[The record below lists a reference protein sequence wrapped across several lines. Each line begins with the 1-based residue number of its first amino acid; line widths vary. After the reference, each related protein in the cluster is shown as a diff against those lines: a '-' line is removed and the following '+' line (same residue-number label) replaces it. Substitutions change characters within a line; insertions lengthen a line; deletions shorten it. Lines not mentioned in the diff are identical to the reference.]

1 METAKSRGLIARY
14 IAGLMS
20 GIEPKSAPGKV
31 LSGWLRGQ
39 SRLVGLDFDK
49 VTAVVTASGKIR
61 KAKAG
66 DKPLSAKAWGQL
78 RAALESADISD
89 AVSTRIP
96 MGNLQH
102 FADAMSLQPLE
113 SKIFAFVFHCSC
125 EDAFDALCDQLV
137 ATRMIDSV
145 GVIGAAIG
153 ESQTEIWQNLTAGPL
168 ANLGLVASYGH
179 GAGQFSYSLP
189 YRLRRALLPP
199 NEGIQAIERA
209 LMGTP
214 LSSDLD
220 WADFE
225 HLAPQRDFMARLLSG
240 AAATKQRGV
249 NILLYGPPGTGKTEL
264 CKMLTAKA
272 GLSLFGIGECDED
285 GDEPDR
291 YDRLA
296 DLRLAERLAM
306 RRGQAALL
314 FDEMEDILQNDVRMS
329 YGGGRLR
336 RAGSKVFM
344 NRTLEGNRVPVFWT
358 ANSLQEF
365 DPAFLRR
372 MSFIAEIKL
381 PPLATRRQLWHRALE
396 AHGLSLAPAEVAS
409 LSRRHR
415 VGPGVINT
423 ATRSVAVAEGACAD
437 IDFVVEAMTKLI
449 DGEGRRKRDH
459 EGSVRFDVGLANADI
474 DLSKLQASLSREGT
488 PRDFSICC
496 HGPPGTGKSAFVRQL
511 AAEMGIDVLE
521 KRGSD
526 LLSKWVGG
534 TEELIAEA
542 FAEAREDERFLII
555 DEADSLLW
563 GRGAAERSWEVSMVN
578 ELLLAMETHDQPF
591 ACTTNQMAQIDAA
604 ALRRFTF
611 KVKFGFMSA
620 AQVRSAFQRFFGLEA
635 PAMIG
640 RISSLTP
647 GDFAVVAKK
656 LKFLCTD
663 AERDADANVT
673 ASRAEEILRLLEQ
686 EVAVKPATAR
696 KIGFTLPA

>member
-1 METAKSRGLIARY
+1 
-14 IAGLMS
+14 MS
-20 GIEPKSAPGKV
+20 GIEPKSAPGRV
-31 LSGWLRGQ
+31 LTRWLRGQ
-39 SRLVGLDFDK
+39 SGLVGLDFDK
-49 VTAVVTASGKIR
+49 VTTVVTASGKIR
-61 KAKAG
+61 KTKAA
-66 DKPLSAKAWGQL
+66 DKPLSGKAWTQL
-78 RAALESADISD
+78 RDALGSADVSE

-96 MGNLQH
+96 MANLQL
-102 FADAMSLQPLE
+102 FADAMFLQPLE
-113 SKIFAFVFHCSC
+113 SRIFAFVFQCSC

-153 ESQTEIWQNLTAGPL
+153 ESQTEIWQSLTAGPL
-168 ANLGLVASYGH
+168 ANLGLITSYGH
-179 GAGQFSYSLP
+179 GASQFSFNLP

-199 NEGIQAIERA
+199 NEGIQAIEKA

-214 LSSDLD
+214 LVTDLD

-240 AAATKQRGV
+240 ATATKQRGM

-272 GLSLFGIGECDED
+272 GLSLFGIGESDED
-285 GDEPDR
+285 GDEPGR

-329 YGGGRLR
+329 YSGGRLR

-344 NRTLEGNRVPVFWT
+344 NRTLEENRVPVFWT

-381 PPLATRRQLWHRALE
+381 PPLSTRRQLWQKALE
-396 AHGLSLAPAEVAS
+396 THGVSLASSELAS

-423 ATRSVAVAEGACAD
+423 ATRSVAVAKGARAD

-449 DGEGRRKRDH
+449 DGEGRQQR
-459 EGSVRFDVGLANADI
+459 GSEKPARFDAGLANADI
-474 DLSKLQASLSREGT
+474 DLLKLQTALSREGT
-488 PRDFSICC
+488 PRDFSLCC
-496 HGPPGTGKSAFVRQL
+496 YGPPGTGKSAFVRQL
-511 AAEMGIDVLE
+511 AAEMGVDVLE

-534 TEELIAEA
+534 TEKLIADA
-542 FAEAREDERFLII
+542 FAQAREDECFLII

-563 GRGAAERSWEVSMVN
+563 GRGGAERSWEVSMVN
-578 ELLLAMETHDQPF
+578 ELLLVMENHDQPF

-611 KVKFGFMSA
+611 KVKFDFMSA
-620 AQVRSAFQRFFGLEA
+620 AQVRSAFRRFFDLEA
-635 PAMIG
+635 PGAIDRIG
-640 RISSLTP
+640 SLTP

-656 LKFLCTD
+656 LKFLS
-663 AERDADANVT
+663 ADVNDSALRVK
-673 ASRAEEILRLLEQ
+673 EILQLLEQ
-686 EVAVKPATAR
+686 EVAVKPTTER
-696 KIGFTLPA
+696 KIGFTVTA